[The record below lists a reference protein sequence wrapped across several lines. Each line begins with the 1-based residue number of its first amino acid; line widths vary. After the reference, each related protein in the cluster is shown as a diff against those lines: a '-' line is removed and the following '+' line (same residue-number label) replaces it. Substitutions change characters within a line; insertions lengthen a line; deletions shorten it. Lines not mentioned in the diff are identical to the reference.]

1 MVIAPMNLFVT
12 RAALLLAFTPA
23 VFAASNTDL
32 TVKGS
37 ITPSACAPL
46 ISGGGVV
53 DFGKMSAKSLNT
65 EQHTVLP
72 NQNMQL
78 SVRCEAPT
86 FFTLNTIDNRAGSSA
101 NHDHWHGLGMTPND
115 EKIGGSTFH
124 LYTPVADGAA
134 ARIITSSDGGVSWA
148 PTNQLNHIWL
158 TAVASS
164 NGLVPIAVR
173 DFDAQIRL
181 YTHVAPADRLTLLDE
196 VHIDGHATVQLKYL

>member
-12 RAALLLAFTPA
+12 RAALLLVFTPA

-53 DFGKMSAKSLNT
+53 DFGKMSAKSLNA

-78 SVRCEAPT
+78 SVRCEGPT

-124 LYTPVADGAA
+124 LYTPVADGVA
-134 ARIITSSDGGVSWA
+134 ARIITSSDGGVTWD

-164 NGLVPIAVR
+164 KGLVPIAVR

-196 VHIDGHATVQLKYL
+196 VPIDGHATVQLKYL

>member
-12 RAALLLAFTPA
+12 RAALLLLFTPA

-53 DFGKMSAKSLNT
+53 DFGKMSAKSLNA

-78 SVRCEAPT
+78 SVRCEGPT

-134 ARIITSSDGGVSWA
+134 ARIITSSDGGVTWA

-196 VHIDGHATVQLKYL
+196 VPIDGHATVQLKYL

>member
-1 MVIAPMNLFVT
+1 MHFAHAIPLT
-12 RAALLLAFTPA
+12 ALLLAASPLTL
-23 VFAASNTDL
+23 AASTTDL
-32 TVKGS
+32 AVKGT

-53 DFGKMSAKSLNT
+53 DFGKMSAKSLNA

-78 SVRCEAPT
+78 SVRCEGPT

-115 EKIGGSTFH
+115 EKIGGSIFH

-134 ARIITSSDGGVSWA
+134 ARIITSSDGGATWD

-196 VHIDGHATVQLKYL
+196 VPIDGHATVQLKYL